1 MATARPLSTL
11 KKTSTTRRG
20 SFFSHSKDDAKEM
33 SALRQTFEDVKDD
46 NEALKKMAYEMVK
59 AALLGKHVTADVR
72 DVIEEFEHGKVLGLV
87 DNNTKKLI
95 KTWAQKGMKHF
106 VENPELENLLTTWG
120 NAYVQE
126 ERVSVTKD
134 AIKKKGCLIPLE
146 GVLQMNRTS
155 LTNYIHFW
163 NSKPKQGLKCKYFFL
178 KYTYAESFR
187 LADPGQGKIR
197 K

>member
-1 MATARPLSTL
+1 MATSSLE
-11 KKTSTTRRG
+11 KTSTRRQG
-20 SFFSHSKDDAKEM
+20 SSFSNSKEDVKEI
-33 SALRQTFEDVKDD
+33 SALRQKFEDVKDD
-46 NEALKKMAYEMVK
+46 KEALKKLTYEMVE
-59 AALLGKHVTADVR
+59 AAFLGEHVKVDVC
-72 DVIEEFEHGKVLGLV
+72 DVIEEFEHGKVLGV
-87 DNNTKKLI
+87 IDNNTKKLI